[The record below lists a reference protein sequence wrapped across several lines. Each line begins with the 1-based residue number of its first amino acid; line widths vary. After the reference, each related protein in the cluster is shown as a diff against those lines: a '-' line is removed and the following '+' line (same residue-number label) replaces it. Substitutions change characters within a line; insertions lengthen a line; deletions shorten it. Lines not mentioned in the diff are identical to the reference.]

1 MSESPRLIGG
11 KPNSWSDVNTRL
23 ESETREALLDA
34 AEALFAAE
42 GLADVSL
49 AAITRL
55 AGQRN
60 GGAIHYH
67 FGGRDGL
74 LDAIYERHQAVLDA
88 ARMEAL
94 IALRRRGQPSVS
106 DLLRVMIETLASR
119 LDSGS
124 GRSFLEIQRHRL
136 VEVAG
141 AAVPQTATG
150 RMIAAELE
158 SLVGDRFEPDERE
171 ERSALMTR
179 MVVHRMA
186 DRSREEALG
195 AATISRERMI
205 ETLVAAATAIAGG
218 EV

>member
-1 MSESPRLIGG
+1 MATA
-11 KPNSWSDVNTRL
+11 V

-34 AEALFAAE
+34 AESLFAAE

-60 GGAIHYH
+60 GGAIYYH

-74 LDAIYERHQAVLDA
+74 LNAIFERHQTALDA

-94 IALRRRGQPSVS
+94 MTLRRRGRPAVS
-106 DLLRVMIETLASR
+106 DLVRVVVEPLAGR
-119 LDSGS
+119 LDSSS
-124 GRSFLEIQRHRL
+124 GRCFLEIQRHRL
-136 VEVAG
+136 VELAGVAERRTT
-141 AAVPQTATG
+141 AV
-150 RMIAAELE
+150 RMIAVELE
-158 SLVGDRFEPDERE
+158 LLVGARFEPDDFQ
-171 ERSALMTR
+171 ERSRLITQ
-179 MVVHRMA
+179 MVVNRLA

-195 AATISRERMI
+195 TATISRERMI

>member
-1 MSESPRLIGG
+1 MATAIEG
-11 KPNSWSDVNTRL
+11 
-23 ESETREALLDA
+23 ETREALLDA
-34 AEALFAAE
+34 AESLFAAE

-74 LDAIYERHQAVLDA
+74 LNAIFERHQTVLDA

-94 IALRRRGQPSVS
+94 IALRRRGQPIVS
-106 DLLRVMIETLASR
+106 DLVRVVVESLAGR
-119 LDSGS
+119 LDSAS
-124 GRSFLEIQRHRL
+124 GRCFLQIQRHRL
-136 VEVAG
+136 VELAG
-141 AAVPQTATG
+141 AAERRSTTV

-158 SLVGDRFEPDERE
+158 SLVGERLDPDDFDERS
-171 ERSALMTR
+171 RLITQ
-179 MVVHRMA
+179 MVINRMA
-186 DRSREEALG
+186 DRSRQEALG
-195 AATISRERMI
+195 TATISRERMT